1 MDTGTESSATAFA
14 TPSAPATAAST
25 DRSRRARSGR
35 YAVAVCGSLPQGL
48 AVYDTFWSAA
58 TTASAPA
65 YRCTGGTPNSSEPTT
80 NANAPISAAAAP
92 VAPMTAAQA
101 RRCVARDRR
110 ARNADARRD
119 PCRTPRVSRA
129 PVPVRLRRTS
139 GGFGAAVPASP
150 FVAAGF
156 PAADLIATGF
166 IAADRR
172 PSSAR
177 CPPSSPPPGHA

>member
-14 TPSAPATAAST
+14 TPSAPATEAST

-35 YAVAVCGSLPQGL
+35 YAVVVLGSLPQGF

-65 YRCTGGTPNSSEPTT
+65 YRCTGGAATSSEPMT

-92 VAPMTAAQA
+92 VATITAAQA
-101 RRCVARDRR
+101 RRCVASDRR

-119 PCRTPRVSRA
+119 PCRTPSGSRAAAPVRLFRVLRVSDGSWA
-129 PVPVRLRRTS
+129 AVPVRL
-139 GGFGAAVPASP
+139 
-150 FVAAGF
+150 
-156 PAADLIATGF
+156 F

-177 CPPSSPPPGHA
+177 CPPSSPPPGHG